1 MCESG
6 QLVFLLKYMRVTVLT
21 HFETLEFFNCTMST
35 ISVCSPAQLLAGVV
49 KRCSE
54 RRLRRQGEGR
64 TVAFRMQACDVC
76 GGAAWAPLPVFD
88 WCTQPACLEGITE
101 HRAGVGALNWALWR
115 EGKRE
120 GT

>member
-21 HFETLEFFNCTMST
+21 HFETLEFFNCIMST

-54 RRLRRQGEGR
+54 RCLRRQGEGR
-64 TVAFRMQACDVC
+64 TVAFHMQACDVC
-76 GGAAWAPLPVFD
+76 GGAAWAPLPVLD
-88 WCTQPACLEGITE
+88 
-101 HRAGVGALNWALWR
+101 
-115 EGKRE
+115 
-120 GT
+120 